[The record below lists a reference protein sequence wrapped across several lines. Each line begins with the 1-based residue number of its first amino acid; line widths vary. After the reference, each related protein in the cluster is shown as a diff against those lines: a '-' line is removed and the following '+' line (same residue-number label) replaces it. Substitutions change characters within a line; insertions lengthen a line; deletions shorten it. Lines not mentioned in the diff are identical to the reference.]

1 MQKTFIAPKTSFLL
15 VNQKQKTRIPTNSIV
30 MLEGHINYT
39 LIYLENGNKKLYAK
53 CLGHFEGLL
62 NHDHFIRVH
71 RGIIV
76 NPSFIIGYDK
86 QGGKLHL
93 ENNLEVNIARRRR
106 WCMDFFNK
114 FSLKKSR

>member
-1 MQKTFIAPKTSFLL
+1 MQEPFIPPKISFLL
-15 VNQKQKTRIPTNSIV
+15 VNQKQKTRIPIQSIV

-53 CLGHFEGLL
+53 CLGHFEDLL
-62 NHDHFIRVH
+62 INAHFLRVH

-76 NPSFIIGYDK
+76 NPSFIVSYDK
-86 QGGKLHL
+86 EGGKLRL

-106 WCMDFFNK
+106 WCMDF
-114 FSLKKSR
+114 LKIQFAK